1 MVGNNK
7 SERIILEGI
16 GAKVHKNSGRGQI
29 WKGDGSNEH
38 YVIDVKEYS
47 KSFSISKDM
56 WAKICTDTIRVD
68 PMKEPV
74 LMLVLG
80 DTQKTRLAVIAWS
93 EFEALQ
99 ELRNG

>member
-1 MVGNNK
+1 MATNKTEQQIIKSVGFK
-7 SERIILEGI
+7 
-16 GAKVHKNSGRGQI
+16 AHKNSGRGMR
-29 WKGDGSNEH
+29 KGDGSNEH

-47 KSFSISKDM
+47 KSISISKDV

-80 DTQKTRLAVIAWS
+80 EEQKTRLAVIAWS